1 VDSSRRQ
8 SCHTWDFAAQR
19 SLPRNKEDRLGVFFV
34 EGVANEPDE
43 KANADEEQDSEDNQE
58 KEGLSQIPRGGED
71 FLQDRNQGDE
81 GQKNQQKVE
90 CDLY

>member
-1 VDSSRRQ
+1 MDSSRRQ
-8 SCHTWDFAAQR
+8 PYHTWDFAAQK
-19 SLPRNKEDRLGVFFV
+19 SLPRNKNRLGVFFV

-43 KANADEEQDSEDNQE
+43 KANADEEQDSENNQE

-71 FLQDRNQGDE
+71 SLQDRNQGDE
-81 GQKNQQKVE
+81 GQKDQQKVE